1 MPKRP
6 ETIETVLLV
15 LELLRRIPLH
25 RKVTAVE
32 LRNQLSGAGLER
44 DLRTIQR
51 QLDLLTLHFDIERDT
66 RSKPYGYRWK
76 ASAKGL
82 ALPILS
88 AQESLLLR
96 LAEEHL
102 RALLPANLLKSL
114 DGVFKQA
121 RSMLDVKA
129 TAKLEREWV
138 SKVRVVRETQ
148 PLLPPTVDPKVFE
161 TVSMALYENHWLQL
175 DYKNAAGRRAEI
187 EVMPLGLAQ
196 QGPRLY
202 LVCRYRGYDNERTL
216 ALHRIL
222 SAMKS
227 ISSFKRPK
235 EFDLEKYDD
244 DGRFGFG
251 DGRRIR
257 LTFQIQKEAGYHLLE
272 SRLSEDQEVREIGD
286 HYEISATVVDTEQL
300 NWWLRGFGDQVTH
313 VHRGPVRVEPAT
325 KHTSIKDSPTK
336 KS

>member
-6 ETIETVLLV
+6 ETIETVLFN
-15 LELLRRIPLH
+15 LELLRRIPQH
-25 RKVTAVE
+25 RDVTAAQLHAE
-32 LRNQLSGAGLER
+32 LAAAGIER
-44 DLRTIQR
+44 SERTIQR
-51 QLDLLTLHFDIERDT
+51 QLDLLATHFDIKRNT
-66 RSKPYGYRWK
+66 RSKPYGYRWSK
-76 ASAKGL
+76 DAKGL
-82 ALPILS
+82 ALPILT

-121 RSMLDVKA
+121 RSMLDMKT
-129 TAKLEREWV
+129 TAKLEREWI

-148 PLLPPTVDPKVFE
+148 PLLPPAIDPKVFE
-161 TVSMALYENHWLQL
+161 TVSTALYENCWLQL

-216 ALHRIL
+216 AIHRIL
-222 SAMKS
+222 SAKKS
-227 ISSFKRPK
+227 ISNFKRPK
-235 EFDLEKYDD
+235 EFDLQKYDD

-251 DGRRIR
+251 DGRRVR
-257 LTFQIQKEAGYHLLE
+257 LSFQIHKEAGYYLLE
-272 SRLSEDQEVREIGD
+272 SPLSKDQQVKEIGD
-286 HYEISATVVDTEQL
+286 YYEISATVVDTAQL
-300 NWWLRGFGDQVTH
+300 EWWLRGFGDQISHIRRAIPRT
-313 VHRGPVRVEPAT
+313 R
-325 KHTSIKDSPTK
+325 
-336 KS
+336 